1 MVSSRACLQD
11 SIILQVFPGRL
22 HPGLS
27 PRFRSGTGGQF
38 RYGQTATFRIGRVR
52 WLAVVGMFNL
62 GNAVSATVRSRYYIS
77 LSVLHFTARRHLRS
91 TAATAHGCRPP
102 ASARS
107 GAALSLLQSTRRVW
121 HIVLPLF
128 LHSLRFGR
136 SPRLALW
143 ATSLH
148 FVPSGAPSPQRAS
161 PTYILQTSSHLLPA
175 GRTSQPHPA
184 VTRTCSP

>member
-1 MVSSRACLQD
+1 MVTSRARYQD

-27 PRFRSGTGGQF
+27 PRFRSGAGGQF
-38 RYGQTATFRIGRVR
+38 RDGQTASFRIGRVR
-52 WLAVVGMFNL
+52 WLAIVGQFNFS
-62 GNAVSATVRSRYYIS
+62 NAVPATVRSRYYIS

-107 GAALSLLQSTRRVW
+107 GAVLSLLQSTRRVW

-128 LHSLRFGR
+128 LHSLRYGR
-136 SPRLALW
+136 SPRLTLW

-148 FVPSGAPSPQRAS
+148 YVPSGAPSPQRAS
-161 PTYILQTSSHLLPA
+161 PTCILQTSNRLLPA
-175 GRTSQPHPA
+175 GRSSQTQSPN
-184 VTRTCSP
+184 TRMSTP